1 MCLSSGY
8 FASHYRVAPKGIRP
22 VVHHTAVLGYVG
34 PLSDRDA
41 FAETVRQ
48 SCGVW
53 ISKELAS
60 VFPEIAGN
68 AQPSQVRMKLP
79 LASPISVSGNSRTL
93 TMRPDSVVSRKKSE
107 PLTASPFKC

>member
-1 MCLSSGY
+1 M
-8 FASHYRVAPKGIRP
+8 F
-22 VVHHTAVLGYVG
+22 GYVG

-60 VFPEIAGN
+60 VFPEIASN
-68 AQPSQVRMKLP
+68 AIQPSAHEAP
-79 LASPISVSGNSRTL
+79 AGL
-93 TMRPDSVVSRKKSE
+93 TDFGERQLKNIDHAAGQRGITQKV
-107 PLTASPFKC
+107 